1 MIGRKPGS
9 FVTMCVQLSV
19 KHNPMKPINLFDRLQ
34 AIYIL

>member
-19 KHNPMKPINLFDRLQ
+19 KHNPMKPINFGV
-34 AIYIL
+34 